1 MTYINTLISR
11 ILQYASA
18 GFVFTGAATLWAIS
32 ASFNFQYA
40 LTIDPDGQLTHYAY
54 PALAVGGDAAKV
66 ALVFTIAMATKAVDR
81 WLYRLI
87 LVMCIAWS
95 LLSAYSRNLTT
106 SVDGAVNTVATAER
120 YARAKQAYTIADHG
134 LRRLSLVRNASE
146 IKADIAA
153 IEALEDGRIGRNLA
167 CDAPKDSRKYG
178 PVSRKYCPKVAA
190 LQAELAKAKES
201 DAYMAELLR
210 NRTIM
215 DAIGTPKQAAP
226 AASGIANAT
235 GLSVAGVMFIR
246 SVFLAILIELLST
259 FGFRIAAQL
268 TGWQPNPL
276 TPVGLASNGSARAG
290 HKARRAVALA
300 SSPTGSSDIC
310 HARTCPT
317 TPENWTS
324 DPVIK
329 KLVTGYAV
337 AVEEPAVPS
346 SRRQFT
352 AMVRGLIA
360 RGDVEI
366 KLAELGKKAGVSAS
380 TASRWL
386 KAMPDVATT
395 RMSRGLAL
403 AVA

>member
-11 ILQYASA
+11 IWQYA
-18 GFVFTGAATLWAIS
+18 VFAGAAALWAVS
-32 ASFNFQYA
+32 ASFNFQYG
-40 LTIDPDGQLTHYAY
+40 LTIDPDGQLTRYAY

-66 ALVFTIAMATKAVDR
+66 ALVFAIAMAAKAVDR

-95 LLSAYSRNLTT
+95 LLSAYSRNLAT
-106 SVDGAVNTVATAER
+106 SVDGAANTVAAAER

-134 LRRLSLVRNASE
+134 LRRLSLARDASE

-167 CDAPKDSRKYG
+167 CDAPKNSGKYG

-246 SVFLAILIELLST
+246 SAFLAILIELLST

-268 TGWQPNPL
+268 TGWQPGKPRPPMPTL
-276 TPVGLASNGSARAG
+276 KSAPV
-290 HKARRAVALA
+290 KAPQIKTA
-300 SSPTGSSDIC
+300 
-310 HARTCPT
+310 
-317 TPENWTS
+317 

-337 AVEEPAVPS
+337 AVEEPAAPS

-352 AMVRGLIA
+352 AMVRGLVA
-360 RGDVEI
+360 KGDVEI

-403 AVA
+403 AAA

>member
-11 ILQYASA
+11 IWQYA
-18 GFVFTGAATLWAIS
+18 VFAGAATLWAIS
-32 ASFNFQYA
+32 ASFNFEYG
-40 LTIDPDGQLTHYAY
+40 LTIDPDGQLTRYAY
-54 PALAVGGDAAKV
+54 PALAVGGDAANV
-66 ALVFTIAMATKAVDR
+66 ALVFAIAMATKAVDR
-81 WLYRLI
+81 WLFRLI

-106 SVDGAVNTVATAER
+106 SVDGAADVTAAAER

-134 LRRLSLVRNASE
+134 LR
-146 IKADIAA
+146 
-153 IEALEDGRIGRNLA
+153 RIGRNLA

-226 AASGIANAT
+226 EAAGLAGLAGTSAAT
-235 GLSVAGVMFIR
+235 VMLARAIFLA
-246 SVFLAILIELLST
+246 VFLELLST

-268 TGWQPNPL
+268 TGWQPGKPRPPMPTL
-276 TPVGLASNGSARAG
+276 KPAPV
-290 HKARRAVALA
+290 KAPQIKTA
-300 SSPTGSSDIC
+300 
-310 HARTCPT
+310 
-317 TPENWTS
+317 

-352 AMVRGLIA
+352 AMVRGLVA
-360 RGDVEI
+360 KGDVEI

-380 TASRWL
+380 TASHWL
-386 KAMPDVATT
+386 KAMPDIATT

-403 AVA
+403 AAAHAGRCFAANVGCAVSEFRLSCRG